1 MKKMSLLMV
10 VILMFLMGSCA
21 GKTDSAGGSSALKS
35 EVKYSAQYVRTD
47 GYQEF
52 GDYPYVSV
60 IHSVEELE
68 AYTKKQ
74 NEVYHLETDKEY
86 IEACARY
93 DSSYFEDQI
102 LIFVLLEEPS
112 GSNRHKVTAV
122 SMENQKNMIIE
133 IKTIVPEWGDDDMAE
148 WHIMIEP
155 KENLDITE
163 EDITIILDGKKI
175 NKK

>member
-1 MKKMSLLMV
+1 MKKISLLLVVFIMFSMV
-10 VILMFLMGSCA
+10 SCVR
-21 GKTDSAGGSSALKS
+21 KTDGAGGSSVLKT
-35 EVKYSAQYVRTD
+35 EVEFSAQYVRTD

-52 GDYPYVSV
+52 GDYPYISV

-68 AYTKKQ
+68 AYTKEQ
-74 NEVYHLETDKEY
+74 DEIYHLETDKEY
-86 IEACARY
+86 IDACVRY

-122 SMENQKNMIIE
+122 SMENEKNMIIE
-133 IKTIVPEWGDDDMAE
+133 IETIVPEWGDDDMAE

-163 EDITIILDGKKI
+163 DDITIILDGKI
-175 NKK
+175 NQ